1 MEALT
6 VRSLMSSPVI
16 TVAPYTRL
24 PQLKHLMHEHNIRRL
39 PVLNGERLV
48 GIITLGD
55 LRNAFPSDA
64 PTLSI
69 YELSYLLSNVTAAEV
84 MRNDVL
90 TVDAGALLV
99 EATQR
104 MLQHKVSGLPVMDG
118 ERLVGMITE
127 SDIFRAVVAGQIV
140 LVSSRP
146 ASTSRPQRTAQRL
159 V

>member
-16 TVAPYTRL
+16 TVAPYTQL
-24 PQLKHLMHEHNIRRL
+24 PRLKHLMREHNIRRL
-39 PVLNGERLV
+39 PVLDGQRLV

-69 YELSYLLSNVTAAEV
+69 YELSYLLSKVTAAEV
-84 MRNDVL
+84 MRTEVL
-90 TVDAGALLV
+90 TVAADAPLV

-118 ERLVGMITE
+118 ERVVGVLTE
-127 SDIFRAVVAGQIV
+127 SDVFRAVVSGQLALVPSRVAALAHIQPAAQPIV
-140 LVSSRP
+140 
-146 ASTSRPQRTAQRL
+146 
-159 V
+159 

>member
-16 TVAPYTRL
+16 TVAPYTQL
-24 PQLKHLMHEHNIRRL
+24 PRLKHLMHEHAIRRL
-39 PVLNGERLV
+39 PVLDGPRLV

-69 YELSYLLSNVTAAEV
+69 YELSYLLSKVTAAEV
-84 MRNDVL
+84 MRTDVL
-90 TVDAGALLV
+90 TVDADAPLV

-104 MLQHKVSGLPVMDG
+104 MLQHRVSGLPVMDG
-118 ERLVGMITE
+118 EQVVGVLTE
-127 SDIFRAVVAGQIV
+127 SDIFRAVVSGQLTLVPSRVAALAG
-140 LVSSRP
+140 
-146 ASTSRPQRTAQRL
+146 TQRAAQL
-159 V
+159 MV